1 MHEYMTTRCEEH
13 CNKFS
18 HCNNNDLICVSKYRA
33 KERECESLREQ
44 LDDLQENC
52 PYFNSCSYRQC
63 DKHRIKNYQQMLDE
77 ILQTLK
83 DASYNVISEIPQSQ
97 MELTQYTLSVC
108 QAKLCKILDIINKTK
123 GK

>member
-1 MHEYMTTRCEEH
+1 MTTHCEER

-33 KERECESLREQ
+33 KEQECEELKEQ
-44 LDDLQENC
+44 LDDLQEN
-52 PYFNSCSYRQC
+52 
-63 DKHRIKNYQQMLDE
+63 YQQILDE

-83 DASYNVISEIPQSQ
+83 DAPYNVISEIPQSQ

-123 GK
+123 FKMEEDE